1 VRVFELPSRLIGT
14 TEVDVVLTVRLF
26 DPVGLDEEM
35 LRFCGRLFTVAV
47 SLLARLRLMFW
58 MPEMVVYCMLALVL
72 AALAV
77 FGVFVLDEKPVDER
91 EEAHRS
97 LAGRIAFLV
106 GSTVLT
112 VGIVVQEVQYEK
124 VDEWLVLA
132 LVLMV
137 LSKIATRIYSNAK
150 L

>member
-1 VRVFELPSRLIGT
+1 MKNNFTL
-14 TEVDVVLTVRLF
+14 EVVVATVLM
-26 DPVGLDEEM
+26 G
-35 LRFCGRLFTVAV
+35 
-47 SLLARLRLMFW
+47 SSILLLNPFHFW

-112 VGIVVQEVQYEK
+112 VGIVVQEVQYE
-124 VDEWLVLA
+124 
-132 LVLMV
+132 
-137 LSKIATRIYSNAK
+137 R
-150 L
+150 

>member
-1 VRVFELPSRLIGT
+1 MKNNFTL
-14 TEVDVVLTVRLF
+14 EVVVAVVL
-26 DPVGLDEEM
+26 M
-35 LRFCGRLFTVAV
+35 LCAV
-47 SLLARLRLMFW
+47 LLLNPFHFW
-58 MPEMVVYCMLALVL
+58 MPHMVVLGMLALFL
-72 AALAV
+72 AALAI

-112 VGIVVQEVQYEK
+112 LGIVAQEMTQED
-124 VDEWLVLA
+124 VDPWLVVA

-137 LSKIATRIYSNAK
+137 LSKIATRMYGNAK

>member
-1 VRVFELPSRLIGT
+1 MKNNFKLEVVVAAVLILCA
-14 TEVDVVLTVRLF
+14 VL
-26 DPVGLDEEM
+26 
-35 LRFCGRLFTVAV
+35 
-47 SLLARLRLMFW
+47 LLNPFHFW
-58 MPEMVVYCMLALVL
+58 MPEMMVYGMLALFL

-91 EEAHRS
+91 DEAHRS
-97 LAGRIAFLV
+97 LAGRIGFLV

-112 VGIVVQEVQYEK
+112 LGIVVQEIQSES
-124 VDEWLVLA
+124 VDSWLVVA

>member
-1 VRVFELPSRLIGT
+1 MKNNFTL
-14 TEVDVVLTVRLF
+14 EVVVASVLV
-26 DPVGLDEEM
+26 V
-35 LRFCGRLFTVAV
+35 CAV
-47 SLLARLRLMFW
+47 LVLNPFHFW
-58 MPEMVVYCMLALVL
+58 MPHMMVIGMLALFLV
-72 AALAV
+72 ALAV

-106 GSTVLT
+106 GSTVVTL
-112 VGIVVQEVQYEK
+112 GIVTQEMVQES
-124 VDEWLVLA
+124 VDPWLVVA

-137 LSKIATRIYSNAK
+137 LSKIATRIYGNVK